1 MISQKFL
8 KGEKDYPITEE
19 STIMALENF
28 PEVIGR
34 FLAIEKTKRKVRRA
48 AKQIENLQNKEAAYT
63 KLNRI
68 LTEEK
73 LIKTQCEEKIFNQL
87 KEEKKDTKLAFKN
100 SDELISFLEQWCDSL
115 TIGEDYITKTTEKL
129 EIIKNS
135 KNQILQELSRL
146 DGREIKREEL
156 ERNFTKGSTL
166 TNTEGLQL
174 KEEKESFLKDLEG
187 IVYYKKEPM
196 VYDELT
202 YFIQNHFAFKLIQTT
217 CFITRNIAKG
227 TSTFIKFM
235 VPIIEKEIRKKK
247 GIKITKT
254 TTPKIEIQLPTKEDF
269 IPKDIVTNINI
280 IIQALTGVIQRKRKV
295 TTLTKKEEQKAE
307 ETGKKIIDMFTEEK
321 VQKFTEKGVKI
332 IK

>member
-8 KGEKDYPITEE
+8 KGEKDYPMTEE

-48 AKQIENLQNKEAAYT
+48 AKQITNLQNKEAAYT
-63 KLNRI
+63 KLDRI

-73 LIKTQCEEKIFNQL
+73 LIKTECEKKIFNQL
-87 KEEKKDTKLAFKN
+87 KEEKKDIKLAFKN

-135 KNQILQELSRL
+135 KSQILQELSRL
-146 DGREIKREEL
+146 DGREIKLEEL
-156 ERNFTKGSTL
+156 EKNFTKGSTL
-166 TNTEGLQL
+166 TNIERLQL
-174 KEEKESFLKDLEG
+174 NEEKESFLKDLEG

-202 YFIQNHFAFKLIQTT
+202 HFVQNHLSFKLVRTT
-217 CFITRNIAKG
+217 CFITRTIAKG
-227 TSTFIKFM
+227 TATFIKFIL
-235 VPIIEKEIRKKK
+235 PIIEKEIRKKK
-247 GIKITKT
+247 GMKITET
-254 TTPKIEIQLPTKEDF
+254 TIPKIAIPLPTKKDF
-269 IPKDIVTNINI
+269 TPKAIVTNLNI
-280 IIQALTGVIQRKRKV
+280 IAQALAEVIQQRRKV

-307 ETGKKIIDMFTEEK
+307 ETGKKIMDMFTEEK

-332 IK
+332 IR